1 MCRGPHVPNTRHLRH
16 FKLLKLSGSYWRGNS
31 ENESLQRIYGTAWA
45 KEKELNDYLTRI
57 EEAEKRDHRKLGKK
71 HSLFHIQE
79 ESPGMIFWH
88 PNGWAIYQV
97 LEKYI
102 RGILKKNDYLE
113 IKTPQAVD
121 KSLWEKSGH
130 WEKFRDDMF
139 LSLIHI

>member
-1 MCRGPHVPNTRHLRH
+1 MRH

-45 KEKELNDYLTRI
+45 KEKELNDYLIRI
-57 EEAEKRDHRKLGKK
+57 EEAEKGIIENLVKNIHYFIYKK
-71 HSLFHIQE
+71 NSI
-79 ESPGMIFWH
+79 MIFWH
-88 PNGWAIYQV
+88 PNGWTIY
-97 LEKYI
+97 KYWKVHK
-102 RGILKKNDYLE
+102 RNTQNDYLE

-139 LSLIHI
+139 TTASENLTGN